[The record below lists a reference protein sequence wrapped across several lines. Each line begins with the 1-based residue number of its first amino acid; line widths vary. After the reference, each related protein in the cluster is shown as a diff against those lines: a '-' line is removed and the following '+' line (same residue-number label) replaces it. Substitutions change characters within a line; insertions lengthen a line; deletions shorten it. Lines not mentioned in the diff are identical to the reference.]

1 MVVPPIISDSTK
13 PTPVRVAASRLTRAL
28 SRLVHPREPKL
39 DAAISQIRAAGID
52 CVATS
57 FGFSIQNPELNE
69 TALMHAGKEARQLVS
84 VAIVGQGEKEFK
96 HWFARLDYLQIAELI
111 VDAFSRNGGLQP
123 IEGFRNQLM
132 DLDSQFDKTELDNW
146 CLHWDKQNAECEWKG
161 VQDLR

>member
-1 MVVPPIISDSTK
+1 M
-13 PTPVRVAASRLTRAL
+13 
-28 SRLVHPREPKL
+28 HPREPKL

-132 DLDSQFDKTELDNW
+132 DLDSQFLTKPNWTTGVCTGTNKMPNASGRACKICDNRS
-146 CLHWDKQNAECEWKG
+146 CSTCIGEVDRIQGCRSLGCCITK
-161 VQDLR
+161 R

>member
-1 MVVPPIISDSTK
+1 
-13 PTPVRVAASRLTRAL
+13 
-28 SRLVHPREPKL
+28 
-39 DAAISQIRAAGID
+39 
-52 CVATS
+52 
-57 FGFSIQNPELNE
+57 
-69 TALMHAGKEARQLVS
+69 MHAGKEARQLVS